1 MYVDSDEDEK
11 SFEGLCNKYYEP
23 IYNYIFHRIIDK
35 ENTDDLTS
43 STFLKAMKFI
53 IRKIPKIENFHA
65 WIYKIATNEILMFK
79 RGDKKRSKNIS
90 IEEYNIQISNFTDD
104 TSENIDKNNEYAVL
118 YKEMECLNEKEKTL
132 IILHFFEKKTYHDI
146 SKILNIKENTLRPM
160 MTRTLRKLKKNCLN
174 KYEF

>member
-35 ENTDDLTS
+35 ENADDLTS

-53 IRKIPKIENFHA
+53 IRKNPKIENFHA

-79 RGDKKRSKNIS
+79 RGDKKRSKNIL

-118 YKEMECLNEKEKTL
+118 Y
-132 IILHFFEKKTYHDI
+132 
-146 SKILNIKENTLRPM
+146 
-160 MTRTLRKLKKNCLN
+160 
-174 KYEF
+174 